1 MNRLIGLLIAGL
13 LLTACKASFVAS
25 ERQAQLDDVT
35 SGPDDNAAASVG
47 FSTYQLDYD
56 TEIAQAA
63 AIGDPV
69 RERLLIRRG
78 HLSLQTSNPDE
89 VGKRAVEA
97 VQLSKGWVQR
107 HQDRSYVFRIPA
119 PRFDEVYAAIE
130 KMGVVVSRGMEAE
143 DVTGE
148 VRDLELRLRNA
159 RALRDRY
166 AELLK
171 RAEEVKDLLAIEKQL
186 AEVTQEIE
194 RIEGQLKRR
203 QHDVA
208 FSVLE
213 VQLLA
218 AERAP
223 DRASRSPFGW
233 LTRIGIERVPQYRP
247 DRAWSSRVDWEV
259 PEGYADMGRTDD
271 KSVRGW
277 LYSPEGVRIVVRRFD
292 NKPRVDAA
300 FWTKEL
306 RRELVRVRGYQDGG
320 AQDSGTLLFKS
331 GGADDPTVYGV
342 RLIVDK
348 GDLTL
353 VEVVGP
359 MVVVAEQMDTIES
372 VIAQVE
378 AD

>member
-13 LLTACKASFVAS
+13 LLTACATKGVAR
-25 ERQAQLDDVT
+25 EHAAVLDDVT
-35 SGPDDNAAASVG
+35 SGLDDTASASPG
-47 FSTYQLDYD
+47 LASYSLDYD

-69 RERLLIRRG
+69 MERLLIRRG

-89 VGKRAVEA
+89 VGKRAVEE
-97 VQLSKGWVQR
+97 VQRSKGWVQR
-107 HQDRSYVFRIPA
+107 HQDRTYLFRIPA
-119 PRFDEVYAAIE
+119 PRFEEVCAAIE
-130 KMGVVVSRGMEAE
+130 KLGVVVSRGMEAE

-166 AELLK
+166 AELVK
-171 RAEEVKDLLAIEKQL
+171 RAVEVKDLLAIEKQL
-186 AEVTQEIE
+186 AEVTAEIE
-194 RIEGQLKRR
+194 RMEGQLKRR
-203 QHDVA
+203 KHDVA
-208 FSVLE
+208 FSMLE

-218 AERAP
+218 TERAP
-223 DRASRSPFGW
+223 NRASKSPFSW

-306 RRELVRVRGYQDGG
+306 RRELVRVRGYEEEDGE
-320 AQDSGTLLFKS
+320 QGTLFFRNA
-331 GGADDPTVYGV
+331 GDGEATRYAV
-342 RLIVDK
+342 RMIVDR
-348 GDLTL
+348 GDLT
-353 VEVVGP
+353 VIEVVGP
-359 MVVVAEQMDTIES
+359 VDVVEKQWPAIRQ
-372 VIAQVE
+372 VISQVE